1 VKTQRK
7 MLILGANSSLAPD
20 LIMRANEIQS
30 EVDVTFS
37 NMEMP
42 TRISLGYRK
51 TFQLDL
57 RDAKSCE
64 TFSQSLLP
72 GNYDYIVSLIGTTS
86 GIPLETAGYSDIE
99 RVFQVNIIG
108 LLAILPSLHKSLNST
123 GRMCFVSSS
132 AARGNSFDVAYGAS
146 KAALSVAARSYSL
159 RMPKTQA
166 LFTIEPT
173 AIENSKMFAEM
184 SIETQSK
191 HRSRAQGKLLQITE
205 VNSAIVKL
213 LTDSKQVSGNFFV
226 SNEISL

>member
-1 VKTQRK
+1 MKSQQK

-20 LIMRANEIQS
+20 LITRANEIQL

-37 NMEMP
+37 NLEIP
-42 TRISLGYRK
+42 TRISIGYSK
-51 TFQLDL
+51 SFQLDL

-64 TFSQSLLP
+64 IFSRSLLP
-72 GNYDYIVSLIGTTS
+72 GTYDYIVSLIGATS
-86 GIPLETAGYSDIE
+86 GIPLEAAAYSDIE

-108 LLAILPSLHKSLNST
+108 ILSILPSLQKSLNST
-123 GRMCFVSSS
+123 GRICLVSSS
-132 AARGNSFDVAYGAS
+132 AASGNSFDVAYGAS
-146 KAALSVAARSYSL
+146 KAALSVAAKSYSL
-159 RMPKTQA
+159 RMPETQA

-191 HRSRAQGKLLQITE
+191 HMSRAHGNLLQIAE
-205 VNSAIVKL
+205 VNSMIIEL

-226 SNEISL
+226 SNEPPR

>member
-1 VKTQRK
+1 MKTQQK

-20 LIMRANEIQS
+20 LIVRANEIQA

-37 NMEMP
+37 NLEIP
-42 TRISLGYRK
+42 TRFSIEYSK
-51 TFQLDL
+51 SFQLDL

-64 TFSQSLLP
+64 TFSRSLLP
-72 GNYDYIVSLIGTTS
+72 GAYDYIVSLIGTTS
-86 GIPLETAGYSDIE
+86 GIPLESAGYYDIE

-108 LLAILPSLHKSLNST
+108 LLSVLPSLQKSLNST

-132 AARGNSFDVAYGAS
+132 AARGNSFDVAYAAS
-146 KAALSVAARSYSL
+146 KAALSVAAKSYSL
-159 RMPKTQA
+159 RMPETQA
-166 LFTIEPT
+166 FFTIEPT

-205 VNSAIVKL
+205 VNSMIIKL
-213 LTDSKQVSGNFFV
+213 LTDSRQVSGNFFV
-226 SNEISL
+226 SNEFSI